1 VIASLLLGS
10 VQMNAV
16 ITATALGIACAALSV
31 IVVLRGWSFIGEGIS
46 HAGFGG
52 IGTAWL
58 VSLALPGLANQGGI
72 YFIAVLFC
80 LSVALAIGFFTRRET
95 AGAGGSDASPAQ
107 VGADSVIGIFL
118 VASLAWGFIALAI
131 YQRHGHAGVDWE
143 RYLLGNLQ
151 LVSHRAMMAAICV
164 SAAVLLILAALR
176 KEILLYTF
184 DPLLAE
190 VSGVPA
196 RFVHYLLM
204 VMLAGMIVVGMGLV
218 GNLLVPAMLILPGTA
233 ALLLSRRLVAVVAL
247 AMLISLI
254 GAVGGCLVTIQWQ
267 FLPAGPAIAL
277 ILFIE
282 FLIAYI
288 VSRIRAS

>member
-1 VIASLLLGS
+1 MSS

-16 ITATALGIACAALSV
+16 VTAAALGIACAALSV
-31 IVVLRGWSFIGEGIS
+31 IVVLRGWAFIGEGIS

-58 VSLALPGLANQGGI
+58 LSLALPGLGDQAGV

-80 LSVALAIGFFTRRET
+80 MSVALAIGFFTRRET
-95 AGAGGSDASPAQ
+95 AAAGGSGASPAQ

-131 YQRHGHAGVDWE
+131 YQRNGHGSVDWE
-143 RYLLGNLQ
+143 RYLLGDLQ
-151 LVSHRAMMAAICV
+151 LISHRAMLAAICV
-164 SAAVLLILAALR
+164 SSAVLLILGFLR

-196 RFVHYLLM
+196 RLVHYLLM

-233 ALLLSRRLVAVVAL
+233 ALLLSRRLGSVIAL
-247 AMLISLI
+247 AMGVSLI
-254 GAVGGCLVTIQWQ
+254 GAVGGCLVSVRWP
-267 FLPAGPAIAL
+267 FLPAGPAISL

-282 FLIAYI
+282 FLVAYI
-288 VSRIRAS
+288 FSRLRRA